1 MSKKQKK
8 CNQFDG
14 KMIDSLGT
22 TAKASYEMAMRGGL
36 ETAKM
41 MDAEEKEIVFRN
53 LGKAMCLTEE
63 GKEIMFNIIIGAYTV
78 RPDLQDEYDRCA
90 NAAKESME
98 SSIGL
103 SMAML
108 DLAELKNDVEEL
120 RHECGHACSGEC
132 KKECK
137 KHAVRGP
144 DGRFIKKDK
153 GKKKARAKSTK
164 AKKEKPFSWL

>member
-8 CNQFDG
+8 CDKFDG

-90 NAAKESME
+90 KAAKESME

-103 SMAML
+103 SLAML
-108 DLAELKNDVEEL
+108 DLAELKQEVA
-120 RHECGHACSGEC
+120 HACSGKC
-132 KKECK
+132 KKSCKQECK

-153 GKKKARAKSTK
+153 GKKKAKVKSTK
-164 AKKEKPFSWL
+164 AKREKPFSWL